1 MFYLNTND
9 FIPPSCAFTGL
20 CKSCKQTGRLLWCHS
35 RNTRPKGLGM
45 GTHRPGSRKA
55 EGNVRTN
62 HQEMVYNLDVKR
74 NFYVPSYKSVKLKV
88 EAEKPSQAGA
98 RALGSHSPAGRPAE
112 WVPVPRGCH
121 PLPSHGDGERSPD
134 GCR

>member
-1 MFYLNTND
+1 MLSSMKHRESNLLWPSRRYIPKLTMERSIYSPSFEDENIRGKQKRQRMFYLNTND

-35 RNTRPKGLGM
+35 RNTRPKGLGS
-45 GTHRPGSRKA
+45 GTHRPGSGKA

-74 NFYVPSYKSVKLKV
+74 NFYVPSYKSV
-88 EAEKPSQAGA
+88 S
-98 RALGSHSPAGRPAE
+98 
-112 WVPVPRGCH
+112 
-121 PLPSHGDGERSPD
+121 
-134 GCR
+134 